1 MLELTAR
8 LPEQICET
16 ARALW
21 AALSVE
27 DQQQIESRYRHQI
40 AEGGW
45 RADGEPIEG
54 VQVRVWGSKPRKY
67 TKSDD
72 FTLMFLSGH
81 YRIWLRDGDV
91 ESTAWQVLLDVAL
104 RVGLSAER
112 QGWQLTEAHR
122 GGSTVYA
129 FKLHELELE
138 QIKALPAVERDEG
151 RKGRAPGVGAK
162 LLQLVALGLNL
173 LAERYEVEVRLCG

>member
-16 ARALW
+16 ARVLW

-45 RADGEPIEG
+45 RADGETIEG
-54 VQVRVWGSKPRKY
+54 MQVKVWGSKPRAEA
-67 TKSDD
+67 
-72 FTLMFLSGH
+72 
-81 YRIWLRDGDV
+81 RD
-91 ESTAWQVLLDVAL
+91 WQVLLDVAL

>member
-27 DQQQIESRYRHQI
+27 DQQLIESRYRHQI

-54 VQVRVWGSKPRKY
+54 VQVNVWGSKPRAEA
-67 TKSDD
+67 
-72 FTLMFLSGH
+72 
-81 YRIWLRDGDV
+81 RD
-91 ESTAWQVLLDVAL
+91 WQVLLDVAL
-104 RVGLSAER
+104 RDGLSAKR

-122 GGSTVYA
+122 GGSAVYA

>member
-45 RADGEPIEG
+45 RTDGEPIEG
-54 VQVRVWGSKPRKY
+54 VQVKVWGSKPRAEA
-67 TKSDD
+67 
-72 FTLMFLSGH
+72 
-81 YRIWLRDGDV
+81 RD
-91 ESTAWQVLLDVAL
+91 WQVLLDVAL
-104 RVGLSAER
+104 RVGLSAEH
-112 QGWQLTEAHR
+112 QGWQLTEAYR
-122 GGSTVYA
+122 GGSAVYA
-129 FKLHELELE
+129 FKLYELELE

>member
-8 LPEQICET
+8 LPEQLCET
-16 ARALW
+16 ARSLW

-54 VQVRVWGSKPRKY
+54 VQVKVWGSKPRAEA
-67 TKSDD
+67 
-72 FTLMFLSGH
+72 
-81 YRIWLRDGDV
+81 RD
-91 ESTAWQVLLDVAL
+91 WQVLLDVAL

-112 QGWQLTEAHR
+112 QGWQLTEAYR
-122 GGSTVYA
+122 GGSAVYA
-129 FKLHELELE
+129 FKLHELELD

-162 LLQLVALGLNL
+162 LLQLVALGLSL